1 MVTLPRV
8 ALATQRFHREC
19 DKQLLGKRERALQR
33 ELQPERN
40 RLARNGQRDLL
51 GVVDD
56 EQRAAYG
63 SDGGVRAG
71 GQWRGERELDGAR
84 ALRDERRHIASYTVS
99 ASGGGSQTCTTT
111 ATSCTVNGLTNGVS
125 YTLSVS
131 ATTNSLATGAAA
143 SVTALPVL
151 PPPTTDQRAD
161 QLLGAPTSV
170 NASPTV
176 PVTISQI
183 SGGAS
188 AAVTVPAGA
197 LPSGTT
203 VSVYPVIDA
212 APLVRRFPR
221 ASPTWSRW
229 SWPGRRRTARR
240 RWPRRRSRCR

>member
-1 MVTLPRV
+1 V
-8 ALATQRFHREC
+8 H
-19 DKQLLGKRERALQR
+19 GERA
-33 ELQPERN
+33 
-40 RLARNGQRDLL
+40 
-51 GVVDD
+51 
-56 EQRAAYG
+56 
-63 SDGGVRAG
+63 
-71 GQWRGERELDGAR
+71 
-84 ALRDERRHIASYTVS
+84 HH
-99 ASGGGSQTCTTT
+99 
-111 ATSCTVNGLTNGVS
+111 GVS

-151 PPPTTDQRAD
+151 PPAHHRPRAD
-161 QLLGAPTSV
+161 QSLGAPTSV

-212 APLVRRFPR
+212 APLVRRFRGPVLR
-221 ASPTWSRW
+221 GLVGRGLAGAGRHVAGGRGADHDVGERPGIKAGDTIYEVTTAGLERW
-229 SWPGRRRTARR
+229 HGHG
-240 RWPRRRSRCR
+240 

>member
-1 MVTLPRV
+1 
-8 ALATQRFHREC
+8 
-19 DKQLLGKRERALQR
+19 
-33 ELQPERN
+33 
-40 RLARNGQRDLL
+40 
-51 GVVDD
+51 
-56 EQRAAYG
+56 
-63 SDGGVRAG
+63 
-71 GQWRGERELDGAR
+71 
-84 ALRDERRHIASYTVS
+84 VS

-143 SVTALPVL
+143 SVTALARAAAA
-151 PPPTTDQRAD
+151 PPPTNVPTNS
-161 QLLGAPTSV
+161 LGAPTSV

-212 APLVRRFPR
+212 APLVAEVPAGQSYVVSLVVAWQAPDGTSPVAAAPITMSVSDP
-221 ASPTWSRW
+221 ASRPVT
-229 SWPGRRRTARR
+229 
-240 RWPRRRSRCR
+240 RSTK